1 MAITSKTQAAL
12 IGLATLAVTTFG
24 TVTIA
29 KLNTIHTLTNSN
41 LTAVNQRLDDAIA
54 DNKMLS
60 AKIESLHTLM
70 VEMRKPIVIPSKP

>member
-1 MAITSKTQAAL
+1 MSITSKTQAAL

-41 LTAVNQRLDDAIA
+41 LTAVNRRLDDAITE
-54 DNKMLS
+54 NKNLS
-60 AKIESLHTLM
+60 AKIESMHILM
-70 VEMRKPIVIPSKP
+70 QEMRKPIVIPNPQ